1 VLVSQQATDG
11 NYAFE
16 YRNRR
21 LLSHNHRGRI
31 TFTVEIPQEAA
42 QCINLGIYLN
52 GRKHRVFVYTRSQAD
67 DLCTNCSTWGPKRET
82 VQPQHDVEYA
92 VMGTGPI
99 VILIFATERIS
110 LDVRIVVVTIKC
122 TTVAVWRELQL
133 SKNKNGEWVMW
144 CLEKEGH
151 RR

>member
-1 VLVSQQATDG
+1 VGQQATDG

-21 LLSHNHRGRI
+21 LLSHNHRGGI
-31 TFTVEIPQEAA
+31 TFTVETPQEAA
-42 QCINLGIYLN
+42 RCINLGIYLN

-67 DLCTNCSTWGPKRET
+67 NHVQIVQRGATKRET
-82 VQPQHDVEYA
+82 VQRQHDVEYA

-122 TTVAVWRELQL
+122 TTVAVSRELQL
-133 SKNKNGEWVMW
+133 SKNKNGEWVM
-144 CLEKEGH
+144 
-151 RR
+151 